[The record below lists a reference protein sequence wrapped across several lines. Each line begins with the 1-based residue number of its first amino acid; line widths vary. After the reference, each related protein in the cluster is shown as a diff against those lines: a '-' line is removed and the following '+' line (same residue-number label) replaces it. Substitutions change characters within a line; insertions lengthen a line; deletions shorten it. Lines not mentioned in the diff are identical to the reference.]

1 MVKKVKKFD
10 MPQAQLWTILNA
22 QQNKKQQTNSPSKEI
37 KKFDMSEAQ
46 LWAILNAQQNK
57 KQQISSPSDKKGDSY
72 IKFFNKHSREHLK
85 KEYDPNGNANQPSK
99 IIKDA
104 QSSIGA
110 LSRIFD
116 EYDCPTPNY
125 EEINAIYQKPNGLRE
140 HIQENLKGII
150 PVLLNEDRTALHP
163 DVIEAIGQEN
173 YNAILNNA
181 QGDERAIAEQFVK
194 AVISG
199 YGQRIYQN
207 TDDGYDLHLM
217 SELPEST
224 EQYKNSY
231 LFIKKGD
238 TRELYYIKP
247 DGKYEKVEI
256 NDFNLF
262 EETINAIKNK
272 DETKL
277 HLSEKQIKE
286 IVTSNG
292 SHTPENLK
300 FNLFNT
306 VMPALGELANEVT
319 LKGLPEQSKE
329 TNLAD
334 IQKMSEDL
342 LKLLDEANTAGIEI
356 PNEDKMRNYLD
367 CALEAINIQSKPK
380 AIKDYDQAI
389 NYFIT
394 GVKETL
400 ATKPPK
406 PEEVHWFKKFLRFI
420 TGNEKLL
427 QNADEK
433 RYDQQIKVL
442 SGISDLNKKLN
453 SLSQEKNISS
463 EHEHTHDHGH
473 GNQMT
478 FSN

>member
-1 MVKKVKKFD
+1 
-10 MPQAQLWTILNA
+10 
-22 QQNKKQQTNSPSKEI
+22 
-37 KKFDMSEAQ
+37 
-46 LWAILNAQQNK
+46 
-57 KQQISSPSDKKGDSY
+57 
-72 IKFFNKHSREHLK
+72 
-85 KEYDPNGNANQPSK
+85 
-99 IIKDA
+99 
-104 QSSIGA
+104 
-110 LSRIFD
+110 
-116 EYDCPTPNY
+116 
-125 EEINAIYQKPNGLRE
+125 
-140 HIQENLKGII
+140 
-150 PVLLNEDRTALHP
+150 
-163 DVIEAIGQEN
+163 
-173 YNAILNNA
+173 
-181 QGDERAIAEQFVK
+181 
-194 AVISG
+194 
-199 YGQRIYQN
+199 
-207 TDDGYDLHLM
+207 
-217 SELPEST
+217 
-224 EQYKNSY
+224 
-231 LFIKKGD
+231 
-238 TRELYYIKP
+238 
-247 DGKYEKVEI
+247 
-256 NDFNLF
+256 
-262 EETINAIKNK
+262 
-272 DETKL
+272 
-277 HLSEKQIKE
+277 
-286 IVTSNG
+286 
-292 SHTPENLK
+292 
-300 FNLFNT
+300 
-306 VMPALGELANEVT
+306 LGELANEVT

>member
-57 KQQISSPSDKKGDSY
+57 KQQISSPSDEKGDSY

-238 TRELYYIKP
+238 
-247 DGKYEKVEI
+247 
-256 NDFNLF
+256 
-262 EETINAIKNK
+262 
-272 DETKL
+272 
-277 HLSEKQIKE
+277 
-286 IVTSNG
+286 
-292 SHTPENLK
+292 
-300 FNLFNT
+300 
-306 VMPALGELANEVT
+306 
-319 LKGLPEQSKE
+319 
-329 TNLAD
+329 
-334 IQKMSEDL
+334 
-342 LKLLDEANTAGIEI
+342 
-356 PNEDKMRNYLD
+356 
-367 CALEAINIQSKPK
+367 
-380 AIKDYDQAI
+380 
-389 NYFIT
+389 
-394 GVKETL
+394 
-400 ATKPPK
+400 
-406 PEEVHWFKKFLRFI
+406 
-420 TGNEKLL
+420 
-427 QNADEK
+427 
-433 RYDQQIKVL
+433 
-442 SGISDLNKKLN
+442 
-453 SLSQEKNISS
+453 
-463 EHEHTHDHGH
+463 
-473 GNQMT
+473 
-478 FSN
+478 

>member
-1 MVKKVKKFD
+1 MAKFD
-10 MPQAQLWTILNA
+10 VSQSQLWTILNA
-22 QQNKKQQTNSPSKEI
+22 QQNKKQHTNSPSKEV

-57 KQQISSPSDKKGDSY
+57 KQQISSPSDEKGDSY

-181 QGDERAIAEQFVK
+181 QGDERAIAEQFVQ

-207 TDDGYDLHLM
+207 TDDNDL
-217 SELPEST
+217 
-224 EQYKNSY
+224 KW
-231 LFIKKGD
+231 K
-238 TRELYYIKP
+238 LY
-247 DGKYEKVEI
+247 
-256 NDFNLF
+256 
-262 EETINAIKNK
+262 
-272 DETKL
+272 
-277 HLSEKQIKE
+277 
-286 IVTSNG
+286 TSV
-292 SHTPENLK
+292 L
-300 FNLFNT
+300 
-306 VMPALGELANEVT
+306 PALEMLNKEVT
-319 LKGLPEQSKE
+319 LQGLPEQSRE
-329 TNLAD
+329 LVPAD
-334 IQKMSEDL
+334 ILDTLIMSRGL
-342 LKLLDEANTAGIEI
+342 LKLLNEANTAGVEI
-356 PNEDKMRNYLD
+356 PNCGSMKDKLETVFDVMDPKNEDYNTLPEATKICKARENYD
-367 CALEAINIQSKPK
+367 KAINF
-380 AIKDYDQAI
+380 
-389 NYFIT
+389 FIT
-394 GVKETL
+394 GVSDILKKDEI
-400 ATKPPK
+400 PK
-406 PEEVHWFKKFLRFI
+406 PKEVSWFKKFLRFI
-420 TGNEKLL
+420 TSNEKLL

-433 RYDQQIKVL
+433 RYDQQFKVL
-442 SGISDLNKKLN
+442 SKIKDLNKKLN

-463 EHEHTHDHGH
+463 EHEHTHEH
-473 GNQMT
+473 GNGNRMT
-478 FSN
+478 F

>member
-1 MVKKVKKFD
+1 MAKKFD

-22 QQNKKQQTNSPSKEI
+22 QQNKKQQTNSPSKEV

-57 KQQISSPSDKKGDSY
+57 KQQTNSPSDEKRDSY
-72 IKFFNKHSREHLK
+72 IEFFNTHLFEHLK
-85 KEYDPNGNANQPSK
+85 KEHDPNGNANQPSK

-125 EEINAIYQKPNGLRE
+125 EEINTIYQKPNGLRE
-140 HIQENLKGII
+140 HIQENLKGIL
-150 PVLLNEDRTALHP
+150 PVLLNEDRTALRP
-163 DVIEAIGQEN
+163 DVIEAIGQDN
-173 YNAILNNA
+173 YVEILKNA
-181 QGDERAIAEQFVK
+181 QGDEREIAKQFVQ
-194 AVISG
+194 AVILG
-199 YGQRIYQN
+199 YGQRIYEN
-207 TDDGYDLHLM
+207 TDD
-217 SELPEST
+217 
-224 EQYKNSY
+224 
-231 LFIKKGD
+231 
-238 TRELYYIKP
+238 
-247 DGKYEKVEI
+247 
-256 NDFNLF
+256 
-262 EETINAIKNK
+262 
-272 DETKL
+272 
-277 HLSEKQIKE
+277 
-286 IVTSNG
+286 
-292 SHTPENLK
+292 ENLK
-300 FNLFNT
+300 DNLFNT

-356 PNEDKMRNYLD
+356 PNEDKMRNNLD
-367 CALEAINIQSKPK
+367 CALVAINIQSKPK

-400 ATKPPK
+400 ATEPPK

-433 RYDQQIKVL
+433 RYDQQFNVL
-442 SGISDLNKKLN
+442 SKIKDLENKLN
-453 SLSQEKNISS
+453 SLTQEKNTST
-463 EHEHTHDHGH
+463 EPAHTHDDGH